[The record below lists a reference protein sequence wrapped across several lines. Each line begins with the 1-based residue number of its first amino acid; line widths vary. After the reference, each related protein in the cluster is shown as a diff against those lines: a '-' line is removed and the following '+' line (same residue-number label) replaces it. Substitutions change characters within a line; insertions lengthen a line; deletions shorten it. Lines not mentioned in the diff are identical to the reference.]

1 VGGAR
6 RSGKVHHR
14 QIPVGEEDGGAV
26 EVNTRELIDRIFK
39 EPGVQFELTEFGNL
53 GKPTHE
59 ILAIYPKAIVSGKDA
74 GKTKYFLKSF
84 IPFSSGNEEVQVYS
98 EGGKSAPEEIVRQL
112 WVYKLIHQYDYKA
125 DEIDLEKSV
134 QFGTE
139 VGTKAADIIVYTDA
153 TKVTPKIIV
162 ECKKPKRKDG
172 IEQLKSYM
180 NAKGAPVAVWSNGA
194 DSIILYR
201 PYPAQFDDTLFDLPK
216 RGQAPKDV
224 LEARKTLLQ
233 LKKDFNFKKI
243 IQDLEEL
250 VLADSGKDEFN
261 EIFKLIFAKIWDE
274 REALENRKDKVVE
287 FRKAIDPEITFDRIN
302 HLFHKAC
309 DEWPGIFKQGEDIE
323 LAKRHL
329 QVCVG
334 PIEGV
339 RLMGSN
345 LRIMDD
351 AFEYLLPTE
360 AKKKKGQFF
369 TPRHVVEMCV
379 RMLNPTRKEYV
390 MDPACGSGGFLL
402 HAMDWCY
409 PATDNEQRELRKHRY
424 AAKYLWGIDFET
436 RAAKTSR
443 ALMLIAG
450 DGHTNIFGP
459 DVSSL
464 DPKTWYETG
473 SGQTLMNGLRQAKL
487 TAKKIPEN
495 EPLTDDDKAWEYF
508 DELKFDV
515 VFANPPFAGEMKD
528 RKMLVH
534 YELARPALKRAGDD
548 KQPKEE
554 RDVLFIERILKI
566 LKPGGRAAIVL
577 PQGKF
582 NNSSLAFIR
591 EWILK
596 KARLLAVVGLHAN
609 TFKPHTGTKTSVLFV
624 QKYTQDQVYQ
634 IAKVHDEVAGACP
647 DYEAEI
653 KELLATHEAAEDVP
667 EEAIPEAIG
676 DLLVE
681 AFAEPEPEETTNGR
695 GEEVN
700 GEGSEETSAAGE
712 DRQAATKEN
721 LNNLKSALVK
731 TKQNL
736 IDLESDAEALA
747 QQHEQEISAIAK
759 HWTRNKS
766 ELNSRLKP
774 VKAGHKTALAALKEK
789 QKEKQKAL
797 RTEIKALEK
806 QIPQAERELKT
817 LTNRGKLELMLADEE
832 LIGTLKERW
841 IAAEVAKRL
850 DYTIYMAVSE
860 RGGKD
865 NSGDYEYVVDK
876 EGSLVEFPDGH
887 PQEGQLVVNQDLV
900 NYDFRADELVDATQ
914 IPDDKLCVAEAFIR
928 FAQQQKFSC
937 WGSD

>member
-1 VGGAR
+1 MET
-6 RSGKVHHR
+6 K
-14 QIPVGEEDGGAV
+14 
-26 EVNTRELIDRIFK
+26 ELIDRVFK
-39 EPGVQFELTEFGNL
+39 EPGIKYELTEFENL
-53 GKPTHE
+53 GKPIHDIIT
-59 ILAIYPKAIVSGKDA
+59 IYSKAVTTGKDA
-74 GKTKYFLKSF
+74 GRTKYYLKSF
-84 IPFSSGNEEVQVYS
+84 IPFSTGNEEVQVYA

-112 WVYKLIHQYDYKA
+112 WVYKLMQQYAYKA
-125 DEIDLEKSV
+125 DEIDLEKGV

-153 TKVTPKIIV
+153 TKVTPKIII
-162 ECKKPKRKDG
+162 ECKKPKRKEG

-180 NAKGAPVAVWSNGA
+180 NAKGAPTAVWSNGA
-194 DSIILYR
+194 DRIILYR
-201 PYPAQFDDTLFDLPK
+201 PYPAQFDDTLSDIPK
-216 RGQAPKDV
+216 RGEEPKDV
-224 LEARKTLLQ
+224 LEAKRTLLQ
-233 LKKDFNFKKI
+233 LEKNFNFKKI

-274 REALENRKDKVVE
+274 KEALENRKDKVVE
-287 FRKAIDPEITFDRIN
+287 FRKAIDPEITYDRIN
-302 HLFHKAC
+302 NLFHKAC
-309 DEWPGIFKQGEDIE
+309 DEWPGIFKQGEDID

-329 QVCVG
+329 QVCIG
-334 PIEGV
+334 PIERV

-473 SGQTLMNGLRQAKL
+473 SGQALMNGLRQAKL
-487 TAKKIPEN
+487 TVKKIPEN
-495 EPLTDDDKAWEYF
+495 ESLTDDDKAWEYF

-515 VFANPPFAGEMKD
+515 ILANPPFAGEMKD

-534 YELARPALKRAGDD
+534 YDLAKPALKRAGDD

-554 RDVLFIERILKI
+554 RDVLFIERILKM
-566 LKPGGRAAIVL
+566 LKPGGRTAIVL

-596 KARLLAVVGLHAN
+596 KARLLAVVGLHPN

-624 QKYTQDQVYQ
+624 QKYTQDQLDQ

-647 DYEAEI
+647 DYEADI
-653 KELLATHEAAEDVP
+653 NALLASHEATEDVP
-667 EEAIPEAIG
+667 EEAIPEAIA
-676 DLLVE
+676 DLLAE
-681 AFAEPEPEETTNGR
+681 TFADPEPEEAANGNGKEEGSDGDGDEEAAT
-695 GEEVN
+695 GEEDLLTVAEEKLN
-700 GEGSEETSAAGE
+700 GLKAAL
-712 DRQAATKEN
+712 
-721 LNNLKSALVK
+721 LNA
-731 TKQNL
+731 KQKFMD
-736 IDLESDAEALA
+736 IESDAEALA
-747 QQHEQEISAIAK
+747 QQHEQEITAIAE
-759 HWTRNKS
+759 HWTGKKG
-766 ELNSRLKP
+766 ELNAHLKP
-774 VKAGHKTALAALKEK
+774 IKAGHKVVLAALKET

-797 RTEIKALEK
+797 KAEIKALEK

-817 LTNRGKLELMLADEE
+817 LTNRGKLELMLADAE

-841 IAAEVAKRL
+841 IAAEIAKQL
-850 DYTIYMAVSE
+850 DYPIFMAVSE
-860 RGGKD
+860 RGGKN
-865 NSGDYEYVVDK
+865 NSGDYEYVVDDD
-876 EGSLVEFPDGH
+876 GSLVEFPDGH

-900 NYDFRADELVDATQ
+900 NFELRPEDLADAIK
-914 IPDDKLCVAEAFIR
+914 IPDDNLCIAEAFVR
-928 FAQQQKFSC
+928 FAQEHKFSF
-937 WGSD
+937 WEGE

>member
-1 VGGAR
+1 M
-6 RSGKVHHR
+6 
-14 QIPVGEEDGGAV
+14 
-26 EVNTRELIDRIFK
+26 NTKELIDRIFK
-39 EPGVQFELTEFGNL
+39 EPGVKFELSEFDNL
-53 GKPTHE
+53 GKPIHQL
-59 ILAIYPKAIVSGKDA
+59 IDIYPKVATTGKDA
-74 GKTKYFLKSF
+74 GKTKFYLKSF
-84 IPFSSGNEEVQVYS
+84 IPFSSGNEEVQVYV

-112 WVYKLIHQYDYKA
+112 WVYKLMQQYGYQA

-134 QFGTE
+134 QFGVE

-153 TKVTPKIIV
+153 TKETPKIIV

-194 DSIILYR
+194 DNIILYR
-201 PYPAQFDDTLFDLPK
+201 PYPAQFDDTLFDIPK
-216 RGQAPKDV
+216 RGQEPKDV

-274 REALENRKDKVVE
+274 KEALENRKDKTVE
-287 FRKAIDPEITFDRIN
+287 FRKALDPEITFDRIN
-302 HLFHKAC
+302 NLFHKAC
-309 DEWPGIFKQGEDIE
+309 EEWPGIFKPGEDIE

-379 RMLNPTRKEYV
+379 RMLNPTRKEFV
-390 MDPACGSGGFLL
+390 MDPSCGSGGFLL

-409 PATDNEQRELRKHRY
+409 PANDNDERELRKHRY
-424 AAKYLWGIDFET
+424 AAKFLWGIDFEQ

-473 SGQTLMNGLRQAKL
+473 SGQALMQGLRQAKL
-487 TAKKIPEN
+487 TAKHIPEH
-495 EPLTDDDKAWEYF
+495 EPLNDDDKAWEYF

-515 VFANPPFAGEMKD
+515 ILANPPFAGEMKD

-534 YELARPALKRAGDD
+534 YELAKPALRRAGDD

-554 RDVLFIERILKI
+554 RDVLFIERILKM

-596 KARLLAVVGLHAN
+596 KARLLAVVGLHPN

-624 QKYTQDQVYQ
+624 QKYTPEQLDQ
-634 IAKVHDEVAGACP
+634 IAQVHDDVAIACP
-647 DYEAEI
+647 DYETEI
-653 KELLATHEAAEDVP
+653 KALLAPHENADDVP
-667 EEAIPEAIG
+667 EEDIPEAVA
-676 DLLVE
+676 DLIAE
-681 AFAEPEPEETTNGR
+681 TFSEPESEEAP
-695 GEEVN
+695 N
-700 GEGSEETSAAGE
+700 GEGDNPEDDESADSHE
-712 DRQAATKEN
+712 DRLAAAEER
-721 LNNLKSALVK
+721 LNSLKDSMVK
-731 TKQNL
+731 AKQRL
-736 IDLESDAEALA
+736 MDLSSDQEALE
-747 QQHEQEISAIAK
+747 QQREQEIEALQMDWNGSKGDLRGRI
-759 HWTRNKS
+759 S
-766 ELNSRLKP
+766 D
-774 VKAGHKTALAALKEK
+774 VKQSYKVNLQALKEK
-789 QKEKQKAL
+789 QKEQQKAL
-797 RTEIKALEK
+797 KAEIKALEK
-806 QIPQAERELKT
+806 QIPQAERELK
-817 LTNRGKLELMLADEE
+817 LLSNRGKLELVLTDDE

-841 IAAEVAKRL
+841 IAAAVAKRL
-850 DYTIYMAVSE
+850 DYPIFMAVSE

-865 NSGDYEYVVDK
+865 NSGDYQYLLDED
-876 EGSLVEFPDGH
+876 GSLVEFPDGH
-887 PQEGQLVVNQDLV
+887 PQEGQLVINQDLV
-900 NYDFRADELVDATQ
+900 NYDLTAEDLADASK
-914 IPDDKLCVAEAFIR
+914 IPDDRLCVAEAFVR
-928 FAQQQKFSC
+928 FAQGQKLSF